1 MLHEFIP
8 QKSIHFTGQEKK
20 PRYGN
25 PPLLVLGGIRSYH
38 TLRGLPTMIL
48 KRRYHPTNFKF
59 FTWLVRHTYGL
70 WLRWTYRITAINAE
84 LFKAVKPPFILV
96 GNHTTLLDPF
106 IANAFVPF
114 PVHWVASDGNMRN
127 PIMRFLLLKLVG
139 SIPKSKAIPDI
150 ETVNWIVDIIR
161 RKHGVVGMYPE
172 GQSSWNGTQFPAFFS
187 SAKLLRLLRV
197 PVVLA
202 KTSGGYLTKPRWS
215 HARRP
220 GRVEIAFSVLFTSE
234 QLHKTPL
241 AEVDSALN
249 DALSY
254 DDTAW
259 CKQKGIQYKS
269 PRSAE
274 SLELALYVCPS
285 CGGKSTMHSEG
296 NTFTCDSCGF
306 SVEYQADGSFA
317 LRAEGARHGYVPP
330 FDEAPFLDS
339 IVSWNSFQDKFLSGQ
354 LSEWRKEARTG
365 PIFSDEPVKLKR
377 GRRIDSMQTILRG
390 RIELYT
396 DRLEFRDSRNGA
408 REPVVFPLEHIEA
421 EGVLKWNFFEFYQ
434 GMNVYRVVFRDPKV
448 SGRKYA
454 DAIGVLHRISND
466 HLPGR

>member
-1 MLHEFIP
+1 
-8 QKSIHFTGQEKK
+8 
-20 PRYGN
+20 
-25 PPLLVLGGIRSYH
+25 
-38 TLRGLPTMIL
+38 MIS

-59 FTWLVRHTYGL
+59 FTWLLRHTYGL
-70 WLRWTYRITAINAE
+70 WLRWAYRITGINVE
-84 LFKAVKPPFILV
+84 LFRTVKPPFILV

-139 SIPKSKAIPDI
+139 CIPKSKAIPDI
-150 ETVNWIVDIIR
+150 ETVSWIVDIIR

-172 GQSSWNGTQFPAFFS
+172 GQSSWTGTQFPAFFS

-202 KTSGGYLTKPRWS
+202 KTNGGYLTKPRWS
-215 HARRP
+215 HVRRP
-220 GRVEIAFSVLFTSE
+220 GKVEITFSVLFTPE
-234 QLHKTPL
+234 QLHNISLSEIDGT
-241 AEVDSALN
+241 LN
-249 DALSY
+249 NALSY

-259 CKQKGIQYKS
+259 SRERGIQYKS
-269 PRSAE
+269 LHGAE
-274 SLELALYVCPS
+274 NLELALYICPS
-285 CGGKSTMHSEG
+285 CAGKATMHSAG
-296 NTFTCDSCGF
+296 NTFTCDRCGF
-306 SVEYQADGSFA
+306 SVEYRSDGGFS
-317 LRAEGARHGYVPP
+317 LRSKGDRRGYVPP

-339 IVSWNSFQDKFLSGQ
+339 IVVWNSAQSRFLSQ
-354 LSEWRKEARTG
+354 ELSEWKDKALSG

-377 GRRIDSMQTILRG
+377 GKRIDSMKTMLKG
-390 RIELYT
+390 RIELYA
-396 DRLEFRDSRNGA
+396 DQLEFHDSRDA
-408 REPVVFPLEHIEA
+408 APEPVIFSLENVEA

-434 GMNVYRVVFRDPKV
+434 GMNVYRVVFTNPKA

-454 DAIGVLHRISND
+454 DAIGLLRNISAD